1 MYKSINSMQTTKKM
15 EVYIK
20 QGYHISSVDGGQY
33 HTFWV
38 QKSSAN
44 PNPYELT
51 LYKLPSTDEDN
62 PSGYTVSIPIVML
75 GTPYVEAWKIS
86 YKYTVKGKLIYLI
99 QYYGRAV
106 IWSLIS
112 LFLKKRI
119 QKEKLMRLASIMEEK
134 DTLFHKWH
142 PSTLISR
149 YSNKNNKKE
158 SDLYDQMFFS

>member
-1 MYKSINSMQTTKKM
+1 MYKSINSMRSTKKM

-20 QGYHISSVDGGQY
+20 QGYHISSADAGQY

-62 PSGYTVSIPIVML
+62 PSGYTVSIPIVMS

-99 QYYGRAV
+99 KYYLRAIAWFFIIV
-106 IWSLIS
+106 
-112 LFLKKRI
+112 FLNKR
-119 QKEKLMRLASIMEEK
+119 K

-142 PSTLISR
+142 PSKLISQ
-149 YSNKNNKKE
+149 YANNNNKKDP
-158 SDLYDQMFFS
+158 DLYDQMFFS